1 MVSYRPDRWLAPCL
15 ASVAGQADEVVLVDN
30 GSQESAAS
38 HIGRAAGVR
47 VLRLPT
53 NIGFAAGV
61 NAGLA
66 DVTGDIVALLN
77 DDALADPGWLASAEA
92 VLADPAVAAVAP
104 KLLLD
109 GTFAEV
115 MFPDAPHYAPS
126 DGRPLGRR
134 VQAAAV
140 GGIDV
145 LPGVV
150 GGIHQLEEG
159 LVDGRPARWR
169 WTNGSDP
176 IYVPL
181 PNGASP
187 DDVRVDG
194 EPVEASWTGHVINNA
209 GSYISTEGYGGD
221 YGFETPDDGRFDT
234 PAERFAATGAALV
247 ARGDTFRRL
256 GGMAA
261 SFFAYYEDTDW
272 CWRARLAGMK
282 ILYEPQGVVCH
293 VRSATSG
300 GTHDPLVRL
309 LAGRNRILCLARNAP
324 VGFALSQLGKA
335 WQEKAVPGLRQSLVR
350 RVPPELL
357 ARRHL
362 KRRWVNSPAE
372 VLARWAGA
380 DNEWGLASQAVSTE

>member
-1 MVSYRPDRWLAPCL
+1 
-15 ASVAGQADEVVLVDN
+15 VAGQADEVVLVDN
-30 GSQESAAS
+30 GSLESAAS
-38 HIGRAAGVR
+38 QIGRAAGVR
-47 VLRLPT
+47 VRRLSK
-53 NIGFAAGV
+53 NLGFAAGV
-61 NAGLA
+61 NAGVA
-66 DVTGDIVALLN
+66 RATGDIVALLN

-92 VLADPAVAAVAP
+92 ALADPAVAAMAP

-115 MFPDAPHYAPS
+115 AFPDAPHFGPG
-126 DGRPLGRR
+126 DGRALGRR
-134 VQAAAV
+134 LQAVVV

-145 LPGVV
+145 LPAVV
-150 GGIHQLEEG
+150 GGIHRLEEG
-159 LVDGRPARWR
+159 LVEGKPARWR

-181 PNGASP
+181 PGDASP
-187 DDVRVDG
+187 DDVRVDD
-194 EPVEASWTGHVINNA
+194 EPVDVSWTGNVINNA

-221 YGFETPDDGRFDT
+221 FGFETPDDGRFDA
-234 PAERFAATGAALV
+234 PAERFAATGAAMV
-247 ARGDTFRRL
+247 ARAETFRRL

-282 ILYEPQGVVCH
+282 ILYEPRGVVRH

-324 VGFALSQLGKA
+324 VTFAFSQLEKA
-335 WQEKAVPGLRQSLVR
+335 WQGKAVPGLRRSLVR
-350 RVPPELL
+350 RVPPEL
-357 ARRHL
+357 ARRRHL
-362 KRRWVNSPAE
+362 ARHWVHSPAE
-372 VLARWAGA
+372 VLGRWAGA
-380 DNEWGLASQAVSTE
+380 DNQWGLASQAVFTE